1 MESGVLK
8 ANRAKILKAARERAG
23 LTQEEI
29 AKRIKV
35 AKQTYLKWENG
46 DTEPKATQIKLL
58 AQELKISA
66 DEICNGVLFERYNLD
81 DFIME
86 QMISQAPSD
95 IITLRTWQFIHDHQ
109 GYMDSL
115 IVKDLERKKRDLKS
129 AIENNKDLIEMG
141 MVMTE
146 EHKELFQNAIE
157 KRKEEIAKLESEQ

>member
-1 MESGVLK
+1 MESSVLK
-8 ANRAKILKAARERAG
+8 TNRAKILRAARERAG

-66 DEICNGVLFERYNLD
+66 DEICNGVLFEKYALD

-86 QMISQAPSD
+86 QMISGAPSN

-109 GYMDSL
+109 GYIDSL
-115 IVKDLERKKRDLKS
+115 TVKDLERKKRDLES
-129 AIENNKDLIEMG
+129 AIETNKEFIEMG
-141 MVMTE
+141 MEMTE
-146 EHKELFQNAIE
+146 EHKKLFKDAIE
-157 KRKEEIAKLESEQ
+157 KSKEEIAKLESE

>member
-1 MESGVLK
+1 MESSVLK
-8 ANRAKILKAARERAG
+8 TNRAKMLRAARERAG

-66 DEICNGVLFERYNLD
+66 DEICNGVLFERYALD

-86 QMISQAPSD
+86 QMVSQAPPN
-95 IITLRTWQFIHDHQ
+95 IVTLRTWQFIHDHQ
-109 GYMDSL
+109 GYIESL
-115 IVKDLERKKRDLKS
+115 SIKDLERRRKDLES
-129 AIENNKDLIEMG
+129 AILNYEDLIKMG
-141 MVMTE
+141 AITTE
-146 EHKELFQNAIE
+146 ENEKIFKNAIE
-157 KRKEEIAKLESEQ
+157 KEKKEIARLERE

>member
-1 MESGVLK
+1 MESSVLK
-8 ANRAKILKAARERAG
+8 ENRAKILRAARERAG

-66 DEICNGVLFERYNLD
+66 DEICNGVLFEKYALD

-109 GYMDSL
+109 GYMNSL
-115 IVKDLERKKRDLKS
+115 VVKDLERKKRDLQS
-129 AIENNKDLIEMG
+129 AIETNKDLIEAAIE
-141 MVMTE
+141 MTE
-146 EHKELFQNAIE
+146 EEKNLFTNAI
-157 KRKEEIAKLESEQ
+157 KRSKEELAKLESK